1 MTEGRQ
7 SMADIEIYT
16 TKVCPYCVRAKNL
29 LNAQRFIDMII
40 SPEIQ
45 NVFSTTMTNRPVIA
59 GVETPDYMTPFGD
72 INVIQ
77 EDMEYVYVNKDK
89 ITDHF
94 KEIYVSNQ

>member
-1 MTEGRQ
+1 
-7 SMADIEIYT
+7 
-16 TKVCPYCVRAKNL
+16 
-29 LNAQRFIDMII
+29 MII